1 MPRGLQ
7 GLSDYEAALYRRTIE
22 TRGGAGQGTGPYGPD
37 ASPII
42 PIEGEKTEKQILTD
56 IRNLLF
62 HMPEAMVLAFRTHFL
77 MQPREGIPWAVPSA
91 TVALAGVIGA
101 TVDVATFTMDERFT
115 GAISGVGVNV
125 IPPGSF
131 PDVTWDLLMGT
142 GPNRTVIPGFSART
156 FGQNTYQQ
164 PNPFLFE
171 ITQSR
176 TITLRATNLV
186 AAPVSVQGIITGWR
200 EFMGASDYKGYGA
213 SPATGIG

>member
-1 MPRGLQ
+1 M
-7 GLSDYEAALYRRTIE
+7 
-22 TRGGAGQGTGPYGPD
+22 
-37 ASPII
+37 
-42 PIEGEKTEKQILTD
+42 EGEQSEKELLKD
-56 IRNLLF
+56 IRNLLI
-62 HMPEAMVLAFRTHFL
+62 HLPEMLVLATRTHFL
-77 MQPREGIPWAVPSA
+77 LQPREGIPWAVPSGS
-91 TVALAGVIGA
+91 VVLAGVIGA

-115 GAISGVGVNV
+115 GALTGVGVNV

-176 TITLRATNLV
+176 TITLRATNAVAV
-186 AAPVSVQGIITGWR
+186 AALVQGIILGWR